1 MLATDQQIWIA
12 DKEFWM
18 KAKTRLKSSFK
29 TLFYSSLQKENIQKE
44 LKVLLLSFPFLS
56 VCLSFIPEV
65 ANPIILMMKEGGKF
79 AREKSANCKD
89 IKATISPLPTSSTP
103 QIQSAFASPSKN
115 SLEKKWKKQ
124 LTRYCVPFFHLSTF
138 CLIFSVGVNQSGE
151 KERNFCPLAVLGDRK
166 LALLSNV
173 DLAKWGSTS
182 RPERHS
188 PPWWLFGHTEL
199 PNKPKLF
206 SFALIFLILTFKDTL
221 ARVTIVSSSQLF
233 VDLKMLENVGSQAI
247 FGPVVTRKRRVQM
260 PRKDRRKIICW
271 ANNTID
277 ESQTKGDRISHLRI
291 HYIFHRKKREKLT
304 KNVTFLCWK

>member
-1 MLATDQQIWIA
+1 MKKTSAVILGQRKYFLTLKLPWEIRVIMLATDQQIWIA

-115 SLEKKWKKQ
+115 SLEKKWKNSLHVIVFLSSIFLLFASSFLWEWINQERKRETSVHW
-124 LTRYCVPFFHLSTF
+124 LCWGIENWHCSLMWTSPNEARPLDPNDIHHLDDF
-138 CLIFSVGVNQSGE
+138 
-151 KERNFCPLAVLGDRK
+151 LAIHSYPTNPNCSH
-166 LALLSNV
+166 LLS
-173 DLAKWGSTS
+173 
-182 RPERHS
+182 
-188 PPWWLFGHTEL
+188 
-199 PNKPKLF
+199 F
-206 SFALIFLILTFKDTL
+206 S
-221 ARVTIVSSSQLF
+221 
-233 VDLKMLENVGSQAI
+233 
-247 FGPVVTRKRRVQM
+247 
-260 PRKDRRKIICW
+260 
-271 ANNTID
+271 
-277 ESQTKGDRISHLRI
+277 
-291 HYIFHRKKREKLT
+291 
-304 KNVTFLCWK
+304 